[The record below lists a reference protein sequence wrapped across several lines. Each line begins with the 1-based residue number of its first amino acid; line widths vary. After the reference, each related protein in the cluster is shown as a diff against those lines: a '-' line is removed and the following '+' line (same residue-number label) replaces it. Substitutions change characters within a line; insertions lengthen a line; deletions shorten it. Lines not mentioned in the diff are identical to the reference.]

1 MNEPAFDYFGRQTK
15 FWAGAS
21 EGINYAMEE
30 ASTTINLNG
39 EEQRQ
44 FHVAVGANIQFAEM
58 SIWNNTIGV
67 YISRSGTGVSNGNNG
82 QPVDLNFRKY
92 FPPITS

>member
-39 EEQRQ
+39 EGTGGS
-44 FHVAVGANIQFAEM
+44 FMLPVGANIQFAEM
-58 SIWNNTIGV
+58 SIWNNTIGEFD
-67 YISRSGTGVSNGNNG
+67 IILRSGAQEYQMGTMA
-82 QPVDLNFRKY
+82 
-92 FPPITS
+92 TSRP